1 MASFEQHVNVTVIAT
16 GIVIAP
22 LHTAGL
28 LDINQSLVALGLGLV
43 GGMLPD
49 LDSNNSKPI
58 QIVFKIL
65 SIFLPLLVLLAVFDD
80 LSIAKMLI
88 IWLGA
93 SLFLHLGVFKVF
105 LSLTTHRGIFH
116 SIPMGLLFA
125 QLTTLIFHYI
135 LDITMT
141 TSLISGFFIFFG
153 FMTHLLLD
161 EIFSVN
167 ALGLRMKKSFGTA
180 LKVYDKNNHM
190 GSIVLYA
197 LVIILFFIIP
207 IESELFINIF
217 DTLKNVK
224 IL

>member
-1 MASFEQHVNVTVIAT
+1 LASFEQHVNVTVIAT

-22 LHTAGL
+22 LHAAGL

-80 LSIAKMLI
+80 LSIVKMLI

-116 SIPMGLLFA
+116 SIPMGLLFG
-125 QLTTLIFHYI
+125 QLTTLAFYYMLHISI
-135 LDITMT
+135 T

-167 ALGLRMKKSFGTA
+167 ALGLHIKKSFGTA
-180 LKVYDKNNHM
+180 LKVYDRDNHM
-190 GSIVLYA
+190 GSMVLYA
-197 LVIILFFIIP
+197 LVAILFFIIP
-207 IESELFINIF
+207 LESEIFMNIF
-217 DTLKNVK
+217 STLKNVK
-224 IL
+224 II